1 MTDEKKTGDDVQRA
15 DDVDRIELPSRR
27 LMLKGLAGAM
37 GAAALG
43 VPILSGLPFSARAA
57 DHPALGNYP
66 AGVKGD
72 SVFVGLTVDLTGP
85 YSAQGEE
92 ERNGYLLAVEQ
103 LNTGAP
109 QIRKLSPLTKKGVL
123 GKTLKAQAADSE
135 TKPNSAVQAATRFI
149 HDNKAMA
156 VFGSTSSAVAIALE
170 EFCNRERTPFFTAIS
185 GSTETTGSHCQ
196 RYGFRPCYY
205 AYMSCKA
212 LAPIVAKAL
221 GRNRKAAYLIPDY
234 TYGHTTT
241 QQFREFSA
249 KDGGWKSVSEQVHPL
264 GATDYSSYLINI
276 ANSGADTLVCIDYGA
291 DSVNS
296 LKQAQQFGLL
306 KKMKV
311 VIPYMSSF
319 LANSLGAEITQGAYA
334 ATNFWWTLAED
345 AKYPGA
351 KEFVDAYM
359 KKYGG
364 KRPQDSAYVAYLGMA
379 LWADG
384 VERAGSFYP
393 PDVVKA
399 LEAGVHRESPTGPV
413 WFRGG
418 DHQAAVNFPVVVG
431 KKPSEMRNKDDFWKV
446 VEVADGANVLP
457 PLELF
462 GCKLGPYV

>member
-1 MTDEKKTGDDVQRA
+1 MKDSKHNGEGVEQ
-15 DDVDRIELPSRR
+15 PSRR
-27 LMLKGLAGAM
+27 LLMKGLAGAV

-43 VPILSGLPFSARAA
+43 VPILSGIPGSAWAA
-57 DHPALGNYP
+57 DKPPLGNFP

-72 SVFVGLTVDLTGP
+72 TVFVGLTVDLTGP

-92 ERNGYLLAVEQ
+92 ERNGYELAVEQ
-103 LNTGAP
+103 LNNGAAE
-109 QIRKLSPLTKKGVL
+109 IRKISPLTKKGVL
-123 GKTLKAQAADSE
+123 GKTVRVGAADSE
-135 TKPNSAVQAATRFI
+135 TKPNSAVQVATRFI

-156 VFGSTSSAVAIALE
+156 IFGSTSSAVAIALE

-212 LAPIVAKAL
+212 IAPIVAKAL

-241 QQFREFSA
+241 QQFKEFSA

-276 ANSGADTLVCIDYGA
+276 ANSGADTLVVIDYGA

-296 LKQAQQFGLL
+296 LKQAKQFGILD
-306 KKMKV
+306 KMKV
-311 VIPYMSSF
+311 VVPYMSSY
-319 LANSLGAEITQGAYA
+319 LANSLGAEITQDVYA
-334 ATNFWWTLAED
+334 ATNFWWTMAED
-345 AKYPGA
+345 PKFPGA

-359 KKYGG
+359 KKFGG

-399 LEAGVHRESPTGPV
+399 LEAGVKRESATGPV
-413 WFRGG
+413 WFRGE
-418 DHQAAVNFPVVVG
+418 DHQAAVGFPVVVG
-431 KKPSEMRNKDDFWKV
+431 KKPSEIRNKDDFWKV
-446 VEVADGANVLP
+446 VEVVDGESVLP
-457 PLELF
+457 PLSQF
-462 GCKLGPYV
+462 GCKLGSYV